1 MREGTQGSKGM
12 EQSRTGTPVPGTA
25 VGSSPGS
32 TSRQR
37 RLLSRRVLGG
47 SSPSIPGQLGQEET
61 GLGSADEVSDIH
73 GSLSLHEVPDEMGRE
88 DSSRRQPASRPRFR
102 CRRSPRCGGPQGD
115 AATSRTPAAAPT
127 FAFGAVGPVGA
138 AVPRSSRPAG
148 RERREQPRVAAAPC
162 T

>member
-88 DSSRRQPASRPRFR
+88 DSSRRQPGAENMRQQVGSSSSSSLRGLLGWRGWGIMAWHPTEVPGYL
-102 CRRSPRCGGPQGD
+102 S
-115 AATSRTPAAAPT
+115 AARHSITQCLGLEGTCK
-127 FAFGAVGPVGA
+127 GH
-138 AVPRSSRPAG
+138 
-148 RERREQPRVAAAPC
+148 
-162 T
+162 